1 MQRRKFLKYSAITGT
16 TSAIAACRN
25 TSRTTLSETSNSL
38 KPIKIAILTWVGYGP
53 FFVAKEQNL
62 FAKYGLDAEILKIED
77 AAPRRTALVNQQ
89 VQFSITTLDWF
100 AIEASQGLPA
110 TCILKLNDSYGADG
124 IISSRDITSIADL
137 RNQSIAVEQGSPSHF
152 FLLSLLKQENVFP
165 EDVQTLFV
173 PTAGDAA
180 AAFTA
185 GRVKAAVT
193 WEPYLTATMK
203 QSPNAQV
210 LVTSREQP
218 GLLLDLLLVHSS
230 YAKANPD
237 AVSGVIKAWFDAVE
251 FWRTNPDQAN
261 TIMAK
266 GLGVSDQELSDMLQG
281 CKYAD
286 YAENATYFGLKGS
299 DLSPFSEGFSQAQKV
314 WMEANL
320 ITKAISAN
328 SVTDVSFLK
337 GIAA

>member
-1 MQRRKFLKYSAITGT
+1 MQRRKFLKYSAIAGT
-16 TSAIAACRN
+16 TSAIASCRDISG
-25 TSRTTLSETSNSL
+25 TSSGVSNSL
-38 KPIKIAILTWVGYGP
+38 QPIKIAILTWIGYGP
-53 FFVAKEQNL
+53 FFIAKEQNL
-62 FAKYGLDAEILKIED
+62 FAKHGLEAEILKIED
-77 AAPRRTALVNQQ
+77 AAPRRSALVNQQ

-124 IISSRDITSIADL
+124 IVASKDITSIADL
-137 RNQSIAVEQGSPSHF
+137 QNQSIAVEQGSPSHF
-152 FLLSLLKQENVFP
+152 FLLSLLKQENISP

-185 GRVKAAVT
+185 GRTKAAVT
-193 WEPYLTATMK
+193 WEPYLTTTTK
-203 QSPNAQV
+203 QSPNAHT

-218 GLLLDLLLVHSS
+218 GLLLDLLLVHSD

-251 FWRTNPDQAN
+251 FWRKNPAQAN
-261 TIMAK
+261 SIMAK
-266 GLGVSDQELSDMLQG
+266 GLGVSQQEISEMVQG
-281 CKYAD
+281 CRYAD
-286 YAENATYFGLKGS
+286 YAENATYFGLQENASSLFAKG
-299 DLSPFSEGFSQAQKV
+299 FAQAQEV
-314 WMEANL
+314 WKEANL
-320 ITKAISAN
+320 VTKTIPAN

-337 GIAA
+337 ETTV